1 MRIRIMIACLEGQVE
16 HGQDEEHLG
25 KVAGRIDEVAGKE
38 GLAGLDGSVIAPESI
53 DFDEGSV
60 RLFLGNAV
68 VIVLGP
74 FLGCIE
80 LPEELPDLALFFS
93 DAAKY
98 PAVAVVAT
106 GLGIP
111 CLAGGAGPAERL
123 SFDFSRSIML
133 ALLYA
138 TSRPFFSNER
148 IRTSH

>member
-1 MRIRIMIACLEGQVE
+1 MVASLEGQVE

-68 VIVLGP
+68 VMILGP

-80 LPEELPDLALFFS
+80 LPEELPDLSSFLFRGREVS
-93 DAAKY
+93 RSGRSGY
-98 PAVAVVAT
+98 R
-106 GLGIP
+106 LGRNLFIESIRS
-111 CLAGGAGPAERL
+111 PAERL
-123 SFDFSRSIML
+123 CL
-133 ALLYA
+133 
-138 TSRPFFSNER
+138 
-148 IRTSH
+148 